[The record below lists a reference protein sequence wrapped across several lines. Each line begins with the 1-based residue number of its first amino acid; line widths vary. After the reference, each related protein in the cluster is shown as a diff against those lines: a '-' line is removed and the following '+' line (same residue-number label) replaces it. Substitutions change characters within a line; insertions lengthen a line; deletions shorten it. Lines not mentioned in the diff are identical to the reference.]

1 MGRVRPVVKQQDQ
14 SNFKMVLYT
23 WNDLFELVNPDDAWV
38 LENPNEVHA
47 SIPVKIL
54 KFIPKNSYV
63 KTKKGRIV
71 CTRINYHQGEE
82 RTSLY
87 GLGLNGYYRNIIY
100 GMQSMSIKQI
110 FIPTLH
116 IIIIQRAWRKYF
128 LKKIKVRNDLIVHG
142 LAMYFG
148 HPSRICFDL

>member
-1 MGRVRPVVKQQDQ
+1 
-14 SNFKMVLYT
+14 MVLYT
-23 WNDLFELVNPDDAWV
+23 WNELFELVNLDDDWI
-38 LENPNEVHA
+38 LEYPELL
-47 SIPVKIL
+47 VKIL

-87 GLGLNGYYRNIIY
+87 GLGLNGYYRNI
-100 GMQSMSIKQI
+100 MLSLQSMSIKQI

-116 IIIIQRAWRKYF
+116 IVVIQRAWRKYF
-128 LKKIKVRNDLIVHG
+128 LRIIKLRNDPIAYG

-148 HPSRICFDL
+148 HPSRITFNLE